1 MGAGWV
7 QAAVYLCTVLVLTVL
22 LHVCQDAA
30 SWGIKLEA
38 LKLVQTFVQF
48 FSKLVAP
55 HLPPLM
61 AQAWQL
67 FVGSLPIYQHL
78 VINNSP
84 DLEGDQVIAC
94 RCCSKCCAPNLAG

>member
-1 MGAGWV
+1 MHVMQDV
-7 QAAVYLCTVLVLTVL
+7 Q
-22 LHVCQDAA
+22 

-38 LKLVQTFVQF
+38 LKLLQTFVQF

-67 FVGSLPIYQHL
+67 FVGSQSVYQHL

-84 DLEGDQVIAC
+84 DLDADQVHC
-94 RCCSKCCAPNLAG
+94 TSH